1 MYTSRAAPRVGG
13 LSDGRDG
20 GWLPPL
26 EVTGVETAAA
36 PLTDTRGV
44 DTRPPLLP
52 PGAAGAAV
60 AAAEASNDARGLL
73 SGTGFSEPPALYC
86 GLVRSP
92 GLLARDETG
101 TESSGFVGGA
111 KNAAAAAAE
120 ASPKEPRGVLTR
132 SDADARSVASRS
144 SATFRPCN
152 ARCSCASSA
161 CIRPPATPGLR
172 AEPAE
177 PKPDTRAAGA
187 AAVRASAAACS
198 AALALRCSAASC
210 SSAWG
215 GDKQRNDA

>member
-36 PLTDTRGV
+36 PPTDTRGV

-52 PGAAGAAV
+52 PDAAGAAV

-73 SGTGFSEPPALYC
+73 SGTGFSDPLALYC

-92 GLLARDETG
+92 GLLAIDETG

-161 CIRPPATPGLR
+161 CIRPPATPGL
-172 AEPAE
+172 
-177 PKPDTRAAGA
+177 G
-187 AAVRASAAACS
+187 
-198 AALALRCSAASC
+198 
-210 SSAWG
+210 
-215 GDKQRNDA
+215 